1 LILIY
6 SLYRK
11 KKKLTDSDT
20 ITQVM
25 QLATVAQT
33 WMRMVHLALN
43 QSVPM
48 NLYSQITNTQIEY
61 TFALSLLCRLLY
73 VMLHEKHIQL
83 SGLCG
88 SWSSSYVLVYH
99 PVFQT
104 KFRRSSRSS
113 SGGLCSLYIGDL
125 PGGTSLQI
133 LRGPFCKSHDERHM

>member
-1 LILIY
+1 
-6 SLYRK
+6 
-11 KKKLTDSDT
+11 
-20 ITQVM
+20 
-25 QLATVAQT
+25 
-33 WMRMVHLALN
+33 
-43 QSVPM
+43 M

-113 SGGLCSLYIGDL
+113 SGGLCTLETCREEPPCGSTGVRSAKATMNDTCSSTQAPEIPLVGDIAHL
-125 PGGTSLQI
+125 GVGSI
-133 LRGPFCKSHDERHM
+133 LSSKKCRELLLRLGLSCPS